1 MNEIASAIL
10 KLNNYCTLSTVTTEG
25 APWGTPVHFAYDE
38 NNIYW
43 VSNAETIHSKNIESN
58 GLAFV
63 TVFDSRQLAETL
75 GDRGALY
82 VKSYATKLAG
92 EAAMAAR
99 DVYSNRFP
107 DDNNRKMSEWD
118 IYAAPIGVLNES
130 KTKGQ
135 LVYYSAERTTTA

>member
-10 KLNNYCTLSTVTTEG
+10 KFNNYCTLSTVTADG

-38 NNIYW
+38 RNIYW
-43 VSNAETIHSKNIESN
+43 VSNAETVHSKNIEN
-58 GLAFV
+58 NEHIFI

-82 VKSYATKLAG
+82 VDSYATKLTG
-92 EAAMAAR
+92 DAAIAAR

-107 DDNNRKMSEWD
+107 DDNSRKMSEWD
-118 IYAAPIGVLNES
+118 IYVAPIGVLNES

-135 LVYYSAERTTTA
+135 LVYYSAERPSA